1 MWFRPGQH
9 NESDRFRV
17 SSIRNRIRR
26 RKSTTNPAKKQNADG
41 SSEDIVE
48 VNPFS
53 ELPSSAT
60 AKENENAGVHVAPV
74 GAHRSASG
82 RRSSLH
88 AALNHRTAI
97 DANLKSE
104 KEKVLLNDRKF
115 KSNRIAKSSS
125 KSKMADLIDKTQHNV
140 KSAQLSS
147 ASARKISAP
156 TTLDAAANNNNSPKP
171 KSVRTNANLN
181 LNALLRYKSF
191 ISGNTKKLTHEDF
204 DRLRRKSLGE
214 NGKLNARRS
223 SGGAEKKDAQKQS
236 KFGRNGSNVEHSCT
250 EFTDDE
256 MFHSCNDEDDGSSG
270 GCVGVDADSANGRNV
285 RHASPSLTSRVAA
298 RFTEGV
304 HKKKAAAKQK
314 CDRRKASCYCYP
326 TTEGCYD
333 SFIHVYVYFHSTPHN
348 FFFQLLKMFPMSN
361 VLFRAKHF
369 DFTSR
374 NAFKR
379 DYNLI
384 LPLFRIANRS
394 SIVNINCA
402 PAIRS
407 SSGSKQQR

>member
-26 RKSTTNPAKKQNADG
+26 RKSTANPSKKQNADG

-60 AKENENAGVHVAPV
+60 AKENEIAGIHVAPV
-74 GAHRSASG
+74 GPLRSASG
-82 RRSSLH
+82 RRLSLH

-125 KSKMADLIDKTQHNV
+125 KSKMADLIDKTQNNV
-140 KSAQLSS
+140 KSSQLSS
-147 ASARKISAP
+147 SSARKTSAP
-156 TTLDAAANNNNSPKP
+156 ITLDATANNNSPKP

-214 NGKLNARRS
+214 NGKLNGRRS
-223 SGGAEKKDAQKQS
+223 SGADKKDTQKQTKS
-236 KFGRNGSNVEHSCT
+236 GKNGSNVEHSCT

-256 MFHSCNDEDDGSSG
+256 LFHSCNDDDDGSSA
-270 GCVGVDADSANGRNV
+270 GCVGVDADSLNGRNA

-298 RFTEGV
+298 RFTESV

-326 TTEGCYD
+326 TTEGCYE
-333 SFIHVYVYFHSTPHN
+333 FI
-348 FFFQLLKMFPMSN
+348 
-361 VLFRAKHF
+361 
-369 DFTSR
+369 
-374 NAFKR
+374 
-379 DYNLI
+379 
-384 LPLFRIANRS
+384 
-394 SIVNINCA
+394 
-402 PAIRS
+402 
-407 SSGSKQQR
+407 